1 MRSIVIDAASYD
13 WEGDMPIHRP
23 MRDTVIYELHVG
35 SYTKSRTSGVTHPGT
50 FSGLIEKIPYLKG
63 LGITAVEL
71 MPVMDFDDKEVM
83 RVSPADGKPLTN
95 FWGYSTHSFFAP
107 KCAYCVSY
115 EEGSHL
121 RDFRDMVK
129 AFHRAGIE
137 VILDVVFNHPAREI
151 RMDPPSISKAWT
163 IGFTTIWCPR
173 TNNTIWITP
182 AAVIWIT
189 PAAVTRLTVITRS
202 PKS

>member
-1 MRSIVIDAASYD
+1 MRHLTIGKAICQSIARCAILSFTSCMSEA
-13 WEGDMPIHRP
+13 I
-23 MRDTVIYELHVG
+23 
-35 SYTKSRTSGVTHPGT
+35 TKSPTSGVTHPGT

-83 RVSPADGKPLTN
+83 RVSPVDGKPLRN

-137 VILDVVFNHPAREI
+137 EI
-151 RMDPPSISKAWT
+151 
-163 IGFTTIWCPR
+163 G
-173 TNNTIWITP
+173 
-182 AAVIWIT
+182 
-189 PAAVTRLTVITRS
+189 
-202 PKS
+202 

>member
-1 MRSIVIDAASYD
+1 
-13 WEGDMPIHRP
+13 
-23 MRDTVIYELHVG
+23 
-35 SYTKSRTSGVTHPGT
+35 
-50 FSGLIEKIPYLKG
+50 
-63 LGITAVEL
+63 

-137 VILDVVFNHPAREI
+137 V
-151 RMDPPSISKAWT
+151 T
-163 IGFTTIWCPR
+163 
-173 TNNTIWITP
+173 
-182 AAVIWIT
+182 
-189 PAAVTRLTVITRS
+189 
-202 PKS
+202 PKSELVRRTWISTTSLVTHPVPYLI